1 MCRRTVARPEAETM
15 EKEGPPDQPGQQ
27 SPSSPTDL
35 LTVRAWKGRSF
46 TARWVKKTIGTEMRA
61 IMGPPRDVFVRTQ
74 ARTQARSILVTGRW
88 WRTEDRESVKAQ

>member
-15 EKEGPPDQPGQQ
+15 EKEGPSDQPGQQ

-35 LTVRAWKGRSF
+35 LTVRARKGRSF

-74 ARTQARSILVTGRW
+74 AKSILATGRW
-88 WRTEDRESVKAQ
+88 WRTEDRETVKAQ